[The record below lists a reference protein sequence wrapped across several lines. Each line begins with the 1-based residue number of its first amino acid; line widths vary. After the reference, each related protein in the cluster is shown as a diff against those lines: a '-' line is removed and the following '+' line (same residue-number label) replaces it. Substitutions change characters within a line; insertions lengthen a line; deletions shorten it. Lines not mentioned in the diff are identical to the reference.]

1 MRLSLLLGRFEYGK
15 RGILDITHTRLF
27 TFSTLRRAMRA
38 AGFEIDRSE
47 GVVVPMP
54 FVFGRSPL
62 SRIAL
67 ALNHILVRVRPTLFG
82 FQILIVAKARPTLAS
97 LLDAARGSA
106 TEKMPKVLE
115 LVQQKMRRSA

>member
-1 MRLSLLLGRFEYGK
+1 
-15 RGILDITHTRLF
+15 
-27 TFSTLRRAMRA
+27 MRA

-54 FVFGRSPL
+54 FVFGRSAL

-67 ALNHILVRVRPTLFG
+67 ALNRILVRVRPTLFG
-82 FQILIVAKARPTLAS
+82 FQILIVAKPRPTLAS
-97 LLDAARGSA
+97 LLDAARASA

-115 LVQQKMRRSA
+115 LPQEKMRRSA